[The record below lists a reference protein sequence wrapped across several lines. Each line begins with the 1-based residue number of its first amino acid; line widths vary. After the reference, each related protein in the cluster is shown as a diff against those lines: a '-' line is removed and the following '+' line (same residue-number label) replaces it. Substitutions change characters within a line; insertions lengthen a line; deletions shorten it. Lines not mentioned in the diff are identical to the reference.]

1 MKLQARNV
9 VAELDA
15 TEEEKKTILNKMI
28 EEKNYSES
36 HAKGIL
42 EKLREEK

>member
-1 MKLQARNV
+1 MS
-9 VAELDA
+9 
-15 TEEEKKTILNKMI
+15 EEEKKTVLNKMI

-36 HAKGIL
+36 HAKDIL